1 VKRRAYARH
10 YRARGLIEMPD
21 LTFQIGTLYRVIGQ
35 SQSASDSCRQDGS
48 FLRTAGNADLADCAA
63 QPRTWQN
70 ASARWICSFYCLWF
84 SLPLSIW
91 LSSGWFGLLLYWQ
104 ALSGTAR
111 LLEMFTGRQKMVLM
125 GTEACKGD
133 AAC

>member
-1 VKRRAYARH
+1 
-10 YRARGLIEMPD
+10 MPD
-21 LTFQIGTLYRVIGQ
+21 LSFQIGTLYRVIGQ

-48 FLRTAGNADLADCAA
+48 FLREAAKADLADSAA
-63 QPRTWQN
+63 QPRTRQKT
-70 ASARWICSFYCLWF
+70 SAHWICSFYCLWF

-104 ALSGTAR
+104 ALSGTAC
-111 LLEMFTGRQKMVLM
+111 LLEKFTRRQKMVLI